1 MVKER
6 KLYQL
11 MKEIDQ
17 SSFDQVYDLMSESF
31 PKSEYRTYDG
41 QLDLLSNPLYQLYG
55 RFNEKKQIDGFIASW
70 EFSCFRFV
78 EHLAVNPT
86 LRGGGIGSK
95 LVIDYLRKDLSKTVV
110 LEVEHPHEEMAQRR
124 IGLYKKLGFQVNN
137 YTYAQPALRKGEAEL
152 PLLIMSYPALLS
164 PIEFD
169 HVKHLLYTKVYGVY

>member
-1 MVKER
+1 M
-6 KLYQL
+6 

-17 SSFDQVYDLMSESF
+17 SLFDQVYELMSQSF
-31 PKSEYRTYDG
+31 PTSEYRTYDG

-55 RFNEKKQIDGFIASW
+55 RFNEKKQMDGFIASW

-86 LRGGGIGSK
+86 LRGAGIGSK
-95 LVIDYLRKDLSKTVV
+95 LVIDYLRKDLNKTVV
-110 LEVEHPHEEMAQRR
+110 LEVEPPHDEMAQRR
-124 IGLYKKLGFQVNN
+124 IGLYNKLGFQVNN
-137 YTYAQPALRKGEAEL
+137 YTYAQPALREGGAEL

-169 HVKHLLYTKVYGVY
+169 HVKHVLYSKVYGTY